1 MKIETI
7 RKSHNKSI
15 IACVVAFLII
25 AIVLIVEKSFAKYE
39 LVKSIK
45 IAEGTINYK
54 VPDFKIMA
62 MYKND
67 GNGDSEIETMPTGDY
82 IINESKS
89 YCTLDNV
96 NKDSKAKL
104 YTDSKGN
111 HVISGLSKSSKCY
124 LYFEKGRIADTVLGR
139 LKINVD
145 KINISKQAKKT
156 CEGIES
162 YCETTNGIYATNDND
177 GESYFYRGHV
187 ENNYLKF
194 AGFYWRVIRVN
205 GDGTVR
211 IIYQGKTIDATGEDA
226 QIGKSAFNPYAENN
240 MYAGFKYTDG
250 QVHGTSEKSIILK
263 DSLEPWYQ
271 NNLISYASKIDINA
285 GFCNDR
291 TPSTS
296 ETEINNQGG
305 AGNTLT
311 YYRGYVDLWKN
322 RKAMLTCPNEDVFTH
337 KTSNKGNKSLD
348 YPIGLITGDELS
360 FAGSTYGL
368 ANNRSY
374 YLYTGANYWTMT
386 PMYYFY
392 DGAHNTVAFI
402 DVYEDGQYYGHISN
416 GLLGVRPVI
425 NIRSDV
431 KITGNGT
438 ITNPYIVA

>member
-1 MKIETI
+1 
-7 RKSHNKSI
+7 
-15 IACVVAFLII
+15 
-25 AIVLIVEKSFAKYE
+25 
-39 LVKSIK
+39 
-45 IAEGTINYK
+45 
-54 VPDFKIMA
+54 
-62 MYKND
+62 
-67 GNGDSEIETMPTGDY
+67 
-82 IINESKS
+82 
-89 YCTLDNV
+89 
-96 NKDSKAKL
+96 
-104 YTDSKGN
+104 
-111 HVISGLSKSSKCY
+111 
-124 LYFEKGRIADTVLGR
+124 
-139 LKINVD
+139 
-145 KINISKQAKKT
+145 
-156 CEGIES
+156 
-162 YCETTNGIYATNDND
+162 
-177 GESYFYRGHV
+177 
-187 ENNYLKF
+187 
-194 AGFYWRVIRVN
+194 
-205 GDGTVR
+205 
-211 IIYQGKTIDATGEDA
+211 
-226 QIGKSAFNPYAENN
+226 

-296 ETEINNQGG
+296 KTEINNQGG
-305 AGNTLT
+305 TGNTLT

-402 DVYEDGQYYGHISN
+402 DVYEDGQYYGHLSN
-416 GLLGVRPVI
+416 SLRGVRPVI

-438 ITNPYIVA
+438 ITNTYIVA